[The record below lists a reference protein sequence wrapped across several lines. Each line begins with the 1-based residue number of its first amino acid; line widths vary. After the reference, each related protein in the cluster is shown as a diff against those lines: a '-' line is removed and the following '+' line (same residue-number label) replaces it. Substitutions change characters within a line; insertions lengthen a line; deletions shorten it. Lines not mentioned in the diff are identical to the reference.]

1 MVRITFLIS
10 ILLLSCTP
18 DLPVKG
24 EFPDVTLIDQS
35 GRDFSLSEVR
45 GKVLVVAYIY
55 TNCPDICHIISK
67 KMNVFKEQ
75 IKKSGLQDRVYFISI
90 TFDPER
96 DTPEVLR
103 HHAEMM
109 NLDLHNWVFL
119 TGDENAVNATL
130 KVAGMEAIKDPVDSS
145 GNGEHSYLISHR
157 DRISLADKNGRIRKH
172 YKGSEFNPDELLEDI
187 KRLL

>member
-1 MVRITFLIS
+1 MKKIAALIA
-10 ILLLSCTP
+10 ILLIACNS
-18 DLPVKG
+18 DLPIKG
-24 EFPDVTLIDQS
+24 QFPDIKLIDQN
-35 GRDFSLSEVR
+35 GRGFSFSEVK

-75 IKKSGLQDRVYFISI
+75 IKKSGLQDRVYFVSI
-90 TFDPER
+90 TFDPQR
-96 DTPEVLR
+96 DTPGVLR

-109 NLDLHNWVFL
+109 NLDLDNWVFL
-119 TGDENAVNATL
+119 TGDENSVNAILNT
-130 KVAGMEAIKDPVDSS
+130 AGMEAIKDTVETGGKED
-145 GNGEHSYLISHR
+145 ESYSLLHR
-157 DRISLADKNGRIRKH
+157 DRISLADKNGGIRKH